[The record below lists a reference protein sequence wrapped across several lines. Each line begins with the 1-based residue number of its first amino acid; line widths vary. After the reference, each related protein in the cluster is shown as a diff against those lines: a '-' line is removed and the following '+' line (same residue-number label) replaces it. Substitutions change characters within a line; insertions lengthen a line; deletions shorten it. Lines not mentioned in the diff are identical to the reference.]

1 MTSVTRTL
9 KVISRLNLT
18 DHRQLVL
25 CGRQHVLENE
35 QQDGDGEQ
43 DGHFEAHLFSA
54 ALTDEER
61 GQIQDQQVEQ
71 GHDEN
76 DQIKQRL
83 SDDFN
88 LKNLIN

>member
-1 MTSVTRTL
+1 MTRTL

-25 CGRQHVLENE
+25 SGRQHVLENE

>member
-1 MTSVTRTL
+1 MSVKRTL
-9 KVISRLNLT
+9 KTLSRLNLT

-25 CGRQHVLENE
+25 GGRQHVLENE

-43 DGHFEAHLFSA
+43 DGHFEAHLLSA
-54 ALTDEER
+54 ALTDEEW

-83 SDDFN
+83 PDDFN